1 MNIFWYGQSFFEL
14 VANIE
19 KNQVKIVIDP
29 FSKDLGLRVPKLE
42 SDILLISHQHFDHN
56 NKEAISG
63 NYFLIDRPGEY
74 EVKGVYIKAIP
85 SFHDN
90 VKGKERGENLIF
102 LIEAEDLRVCHLGD
116 IGQKELENGQ
126 IEEIGEVDIL
136 MIPVGGVY
144 TISFKEAIKIMSQIE
159 PKITIPMHFALPK
172 LKVKLDSVEK
182 FLKSLGIKSIKA
194 EKKLSV
200 KKESLSPEEA
210 KIVLLEPK

>member
-1 MNIFWYGQSFFEL
+1 MNIFWHGQSFFEL

-19 KNQVKIVIDP
+19 KEQVKIAIDP
-29 FSKDLGLRVPKLE
+29 FSKDLGLKVPNTE
-42 SDILLISHQHFDHN
+42 ANILLISHDHFDHN

-63 NYFLIDRPGEY
+63 NYFLIDQPGEY
-74 EVKGVYIKAIP
+74 EVKGVYVKAIP

-90 VKGKERGENLIF
+90 QKGKERGENLIF
-102 LIEAEDLRVCHLGD
+102 LIEAEELRICHLGD

-126 IEEIGEVDIL
+126 LEEIGEVDVL
-136 MIPVGGVY
+136 MIPVGGTY

-172 LKVKLDSVEK
+172 LKVKLDPVEK
-182 FLKSLGIKSIKA
+182 FLKSLGIKSLKP

>member
-14 VANIE
+14 VANLE
-19 KNQVKIVIDP
+19 KNQVKIAIDP
-29 FSKDLGLRVPKLE
+29 FSKDLGLKVPKIE
-42 SDILLISHQHFDHN
+42 ANVLLISHNHFDHN
-56 NKEAISG
+56 NKGAISG
-63 NYFLIDRPGEY
+63 NYFLIDQPGEY
-74 EVKGVYIKAIP
+74 EVKEVYIKAIP

-90 VKGKERGENLIF
+90 LKGKERGENLIF
-102 LIEAEDLRVCHLGD
+102 LIEAEELRICHLGD

-126 IEEIGEVDIL
+126 LEEIGEVDVL
-136 MIPVGGVY
+136 MIPVGGTY

-172 LKVKLDSVEK
+172 LKVKLDPVEK
-182 FLKSLGIKSIKA
+182 FLKSLGIKSLKP

-210 KIVLLEPK
+210 KIILLEPR

>member
-1 MNIFWYGQSFFEL
+1 L

-19 KNQVKIVIDP
+19 KEQVKIAIDP
-29 FSKDLGLRVPKLE
+29 FSKDLGLKVPNAE
-42 SDILLISHQHFDHN
+42 ANVLLISHDHFDHN

-63 NYFLIDRPGEY
+63 NYFLIDQPGEY
-74 EVKGVYIKAIP
+74 EVKGVYVKAIP

-90 VKGKERGENLIF
+90 QKGKERGENLIF
-102 LIEAEDLRVCHLGD
+102 LIEAEELRICHLGD

-126 IEEIGEVDIL
+126 LEEIGEVDVL
-136 MIPVGGVY
+136 MIPVGGTY

-172 LKVKLDSVEK
+172 LKVKLDPVEK
-182 FLKSLGIKSIKA
+182 FLKSLGIKSLKP

>member
-1 MNIFWYGQSFFEL
+1 MNIFWHGQSFFEL

-19 KNQVKIVIDP
+19 KNQVKIAIDP

-42 SDILLISHQHFDHN
+42 ADILLISHNHFDHN

-63 NYFLIDRPGEY
+63 NYFLIDQPGEY
-74 EVKGVYIKAIP
+74 EVKGVYLKAIP

-90 VKGKERGENLIF
+90 AKEKEKGENLIF
-102 LIEAEDLRVCHLGD
+102 LIEAEDLRICHLGD
-116 IGQKELENGQ
+116 IGQKELESGQ
-126 IEEIGEVDIL
+126 LEEIGEVDIL
-136 MIPVGGVY
+136 MIPVGGTY

-172 LKVKLDSVEK
+172 LKVKLDPVEK
-182 FLKSLGIKSIKA
+182 FLKSLGIKSLKP

-200 KKESLSPEEA
+200 KKENLSPEEA